1 MKLLFIFGL
10 RAGSALFTLLF
21 NIALAR
27 ILGAEGA
34 GLYTLAY
41 SMVLVA
47 GIIARVGLDRT
58 LLRKVAAH
66 AAAAEWETVRGNYQA
81 ALQISVLLSCA
92 FSLLMFAAA
101 PLLAFLFDKPGL
113 ASLMCWMALTVL
125 PLNLVYL
132 HAEAIKGL
140 KQVNLSLLLNGIAVP
155 ALAMA
160 FLFALGSSRGVI
172 GASSA
177 LLLAS
182 TLSAL
187 MSLLLWRRLTRK
199 QWPAQSTLISRIQLM
214 RESMPLLMENLI
226 ARLDALSLV
235 FLLGL
240 WTTSVDVAL
249 FNAAVK
255 GAMVLTL
262 MLQAVN
268 AYFSPRCAA
277 LYHQGEMLRLRQ
289 LSRRMVHLLALSSLP
304 VMLAILLW
312 PGQIM
317 SLFGPEFVA
326 AAPMLV
332 VLSLGQWVNLLT
344 GPVGPLLT
352 MSDFSVQA
360 RNIAIL
366 GTLSSLLLAV
376 ALFPMLGALG
386 AAAALSAALVIKN
399 LAGVIAV
406 RRHLGFSLLGR

>member
-1 MKLLFIFGL
+1 
-10 RAGSALFTLLF
+10 
-21 NIALAR
+21 
-27 ILGAEGA
+27 
-34 GLYTLAY
+34 
-41 SMVLVA
+41 
-47 GIIARVGLDRT
+47 
-58 LLRKVAAH
+58 
-66 AAAAEWETVRGNYQA
+66 
-81 ALQISVLLSCA
+81 
-92 FSLLMFAAA
+92 
-101 PLLAFLFDKPGL
+101 
-113 ASLMCWMALTVL
+113 
-125 PLNLVYL
+125 
-132 HAEAIKGL
+132 
-140 KQVNLSLLLNGIAVP
+140 
-155 ALAMA
+155 
-160 FLFALGSSRGVI
+160 
-172 GASSA
+172 
-177 LLLAS
+177 
-182 TLSAL
+182 
-187 MSLLLWRRLTRK
+187 
-199 QWPAQSTLISRIQLM
+199 
-214 RESMPLLMENLI
+214 
-226 ARLDALSLV
+226 
-235 FLLGL
+235 
-240 WTTSVDVAL
+240 
-249 FNAAVK
+249 
-255 GAMVLTL
+255 MVLTL